1 MRHLRNGTFRQ
12 FGYSELLCPICWDSI
27 QPNECLRAPSP
38 SQGEGSP
45 ILSPKAGSLSGT
57 VIQRT
62 QQLDDLIKEMALPN
76 WFPKQIPRHTPGA
89 AGHDL
94 EGLQFC
100 PEGGRR
106 KPLKQ
111 ASPQAPVFLSSFAP
125 VSLICPHAC
134 SSPPSWP
141 WGEASIKTHH
151 LFCLL
156 LPDLNFLC
164 KIWLAGETGVVQGPE
179 TTNMVNYFFSNIGS
193 GAKYYTWPLSCC
205 TTPHPASHGWVQIQ
219 KQSLVLRCLNQA
231 RSSYSFYRGSGL
243 PSV

>member
-1 MRHLRNGTFRQ
+1 MRNNWVQYEASQKWHFQTIRILR
-12 FGYSELLCPICWDSI
+12 LLCPSCWDFI
-27 QPNECLRAPSP
+27 QPNEHPS

-100 PEGGRR
+100 PEGGGR
-106 KPLKQ
+106 KPLEPT
-111 ASPQAPVFLSSFAP
+111 SPQAPVFLSSFAP
-125 VSLICPHAC
+125 VSLTCPHAC

-141 WGEASIKTHH
+141 WTNTAWGEASTKTHH
-151 LFCLL
+151 PFCLL

-164 KIWLAGETGVVQGPE
+164 RTLAGRRNWG
-179 TTNMVNYFFSNIGS
+179 GS
-193 GAKYYTWPLSCC
+193 GT
-205 TTPHPASHGWVQIQ
+205 
-219 KQSLVLRCLNQA
+219 
-231 RSSYSFYRGSGL
+231 
-243 PSV
+243 